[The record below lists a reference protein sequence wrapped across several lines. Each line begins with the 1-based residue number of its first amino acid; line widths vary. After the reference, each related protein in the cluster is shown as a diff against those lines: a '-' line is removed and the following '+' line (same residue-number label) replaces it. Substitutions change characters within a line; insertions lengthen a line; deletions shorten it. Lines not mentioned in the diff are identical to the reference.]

1 MTGAGV
7 RHADRFD
14 LGQLVARDGPE
25 VSEAGYLQFSIPRVE
40 TPLVVYVRAVDLAR
54 PLLSG
59 LRPRCARAGSGRPA
73 ASDDPDSPLRART
86 LLPSRCLRPV
96 PAP

>member
-14 LGQLVARDGPE
+14 LGQLVARDGAE

-40 TPLVVYVRAVDLAR
+40 TPLVVYARAVELAR
-54 PLLSG
+54 
-59 LRPRCARAGSGRPA
+59 
-73 ASDDPDSPLRART
+73 PLRART
-86 LLPSRCLRPV
+86 LLSSRCLRPV